1 MYIKLVVNEKALYS
15 YHMQNINTIS
25 NVQHVSEC
33 CEFPIWRTSSF
44 PIVRKKLLEI
54 STNSALNLGV
64 CETCDSF
71 FLIDKFEQ
79 PEGSK

>member
-1 MYIKLVVNEKALYS
+1 MLY
-15 YHMQNINTIS
+15 INTIR

-33 CEFPIWRTSSF
+33 CEFPIWRTTSF

-54 STNSALNLGV
+54 GTDSALNLGV

-71 FLIDKFEQ
+71 FLIDRFEQ
-79 PEGSK
+79 PERSQ

>member
-1 MYIKLVVNEKALYS
+1 MLY
-15 YHMQNINTIS
+15 INTIN

-33 CEFPIWRTSSF
+33 CEFHIWRTTSF

-54 STNSALNLGV
+54 GTDSALNLGV

-71 FLIDKFEQ
+71 FLIDRFEQ
-79 PEGSK
+79 PERSQ